1 MHMIML
7 DSNGSVYNIVLNRGD
22 QSSDFKWPF
31 CLVYSIKHKG
41 FVMRT

>member
-7 DSNGSVYNIVLNRGD
+7 DSNGTAVLNRGD

-41 FVMRT
+41 FVVRT